1 MRREPI
7 DIFLIERRHHAV
19 HARLLNWAEWARVR
33 GYPKTSPMFAALG
46 VRTNSRQWHT
56 PDIRDTIDPLDAMKV
71 EKVVAQLPDRHAAAV
86 RWWYVYQKPP
96 VRSMARALATNEHGL
111 ARYCTDA
118 RTMVDNRLKL
128 YTIATA

>member
-7 DIFLIERRHHAV
+7 DIFLVEKRHHAI

-46 VRTNSRQWHT
+46 VLTNSRQWHT
-56 PDIRDTIDPLDAMKV
+56 PEIRDSVDPLDAQAV
-71 EKVVAQLPDRHAAAV
+71 EKVVAQLPDRHAAAI

-96 VRSMARALATNEHGL
+96 VRMMARALATNEHGL

-118 RTMVDNRLKL
+118 RTMIDNRLKL